1 MLLSRHKRFLL
12 LVVLFAIIITIWIFE
27 LMHDKV
33 PFVDA
38 WTRFVVPLVDGTVIY
53 DAFFFI
59 TNFGSRSFVEPF
71 TVFMAFLLVWITRDW
86 LPSIFF
92 AVGTL
97 GSHLLNS
104 SIKHIVARERPRILV
119 EANAEGYSFPSG
131 HAMVSI
137 VCYGLLA
144 YFIARE
150 CKTRAEKLIIEW
162 SFITFILLIGVS
174 RFFINVHYLT
184 DILTGFFVGY
194 TFLVILVYIFEKI
207 EKRRGRGERLRLKT
221 E

>member
-1 MLLSRHKRFLL
+1 
-12 LVVLFAIIITIWIFE
+12 
-27 LMHDKV
+27 
-33 PFVDA
+33 
-38 WTRFVVPLVDGTVIY
+38 
-53 DAFFFI
+53 
-59 TNFGSRSFVEPF
+59 
-71 TVFMAFLLVWITRDW
+71 
-86 LPSIFF
+86 
-92 AVGTL
+92 
-97 GSHLLNS
+97 
-104 SIKHIVARERPRILV
+104 
-119 EANAEGYSFPSG
+119 
-131 HAMVSI
+131 MVSI